1 MLRKSFLGAAVT
13 AVLLAVSSAAHAA
26 TVTAFY
32 SVNGGALTQVVDF
45 APGNDALAGFF
56 TAGGFTTNL
65 ATSTVTPASSALM
78 LTNVQSTHTGN
89 TTDTL
94 TVFFL
99 STGNTPG
106 GSQQFLT
113 GFTQN
118 LGGTSGTLASY
129 IGDSS
134 LTPPALG
141 TLLSSTPYAGQLL
154 STSFLSSV
162 IAPSDNFSLL
172 AVYNVTATGAA
183 DSNATINISAV
194 PGPIVG
200 AGLPGLIMACT
211 GLLVLA
217 RRRRKEAV

>member
-32 SVNGGALTQVVDF
+32 SLNGGALTQVVDF
-45 APGNDALAGFF
+45 APGNDSLAGFF
-56 TAGGFTTNL
+56 TAGGFTTNFT
-65 ATSTVTPASSALM
+65 TSTVTPASSSLM
-78 LTNVQSTHTGN
+78 LTNVNSAHTGN

-99 STGNTPG
+99 STGNSPG

-118 LGGTSGTLASY
+118 VGGTSGTLASY

-141 TLLSSTPYAGQLL
+141 ILLSSTAYAGLL

-162 IAPSDNFSLL
+162 IAPENFSLL

-217 RRRRKEAV
+217 RRRRKEAI